1 MDIMIIIAII
11 VISIYCIIM
20 VKIFTKDNKH
30 DLEIQAGK
38 FRFSIKKHD

>member
-11 VISIYCIIM
+11 VISICCIIM